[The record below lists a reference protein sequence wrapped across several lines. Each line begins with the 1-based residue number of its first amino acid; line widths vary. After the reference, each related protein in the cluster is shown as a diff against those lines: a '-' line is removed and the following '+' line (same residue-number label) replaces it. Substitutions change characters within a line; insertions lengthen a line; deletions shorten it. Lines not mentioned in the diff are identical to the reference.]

1 MSVITIDGTLGSG
14 GPELGHLLSEKL
26 HIDYVDRLVLSEI
39 AKEMQS
45 TVGALV
51 SHETRIP
58 TVSDKLIKRIE
69 TILKKSPFV
78 GLGSDPYFGPGTE
91 TLLLQTYPDIEKN
104 LVTSATELNEREF
117 IKISNEVINR
127 LAEAGNVVIIGRG
140 SSAILNHRTDTLRIC
155 VTGSTSDRITHLL
168 GTGLNQTD
176 AKELINTTDAA
187 QERYFLHAFNCG
199 PLDPHLYHLIVNTS
213 EMPLDD
219 TADLIYDVY
228 NSLYL

>member
-1 MSVITIDGTLGSG
+1 MSVITIDGKIGSG
-14 GPELGHLLSEKL
+14 APELGHLLSEKL
-26 HIDYVDRLVLSEI
+26 DIDYVDRLVLSEI

-51 SHETRIP
+51 SHESQVAS
-58 TVSDKLIKRIE
+58 VSDKLMKRIE

-127 LAEAGNVVIIGRG
+127 LAEAGEVVIIGRG
-140 SSAILNHRTDTLRIC
+140 SSAILKRRTDTIRIC
-155 VTGSTSDRITHLL
+155 VTGSTNDRITRLL
-168 GTGLNQTD
+168 GTGLNKTG

-228 NSLYL
+228 NSLNL

>member
-1 MSVITIDGTLGSG
+1 MSVITIDGKIGSG
-14 GPELGHLLSEKL
+14 APELGHLLSEKL
-26 HIDYVDRLVLSEI
+26 DIDYVDRLVLSEI

-51 SHETRIP
+51 SHESQIAS
-58 TVSDKLIKRIE
+58 VSDKLMKRIE

-127 LAEAGNVVIIGRG
+127 LAEAGNIVIIGRG
-140 SSAILNHRTDTLRIC
+140 SSAILKHRSDTLRIC
-155 VTGSTSDRITHLL
+155 VTASTSDRLTRLI
-168 GTGLNQTD
+168 GTGVNQT
-176 AKELINTTDAA
+176 EIQQLINTTDAS

-199 PLDPHLYHLIVNTS
+199 PLEPDLYHLIFNTS
-213 EMPLDD
+213 EISLDD
-219 TADLIYDVY
+219 TAHVIFDVY
-228 NSLYL
+228 NRLDF

>member
-1 MSVITIDGTLGSG
+1 M
-14 GPELGHLLSEKL
+14 
-26 HIDYVDRLVLSEI
+26 
-39 AKEMQS
+39 
-45 TVGALV
+45 
-51 SHETRIP
+51 
-58 TVSDKLIKRIE
+58 IKRIE

-104 LVTSATELNEREF
+104 LVTSSSQLNEKEF

-127 LAEAGNVVIIGRG
+127 LAEAGNIVIIGRG
-140 SSAILNHRTDTLRIC
+140 SGAILKHRSDTLRIC
-155 VTGSTSDRITHLL
+155 LTSDTSNRISRLL
-168 GTGLNQTD
+168 ETGVNQTEV
-176 AKELINTTDAA
+176 KQLINTTDAS

-228 NSLYL
+228 NSLNL

>member
-51 SHETRIP
+51 SHETRVS

-91 TLLLQTYPDIEKN
+91 TLILQTYPDIEKN

-127 LAEAGNVVIIGRG
+127 LAEAGNIVIIGRG
-140 SSAILNHRTDTLRIC
+140 SSAILKHRSDTLRIC
-155 VTGSTSDRITHLL
+155 VTASTRDRFTRLI
-168 GTGLNQTD
+168 GTGVNQT
-176 AKELINTTDAA
+176 EIQQLIKLLSRLRSRKR
-187 QERYFLHAFNCG
+187 EFISFLNFLVKN
-199 PLDPHLYHLIVNTS
+199 
-213 EMPLDD
+213 
-219 TADLIYDVY
+219 
-228 NSLYL
+228 